1 MSVREFVD
9 SNVWLYAFME
19 DSEKSNVALQIIQRP
34 EIVLS
39 TQIVNEVCN
48 NLLRKA
54 RYSEGEIQTTIANFK
69 KRYLITTLT
78 TETVLAG
85 SKLRELHCFSYWDSL
100 VIASAIE
107 ANCEVLYSEDMQHG
121 FKISGLTIINPFLS
135 CKFK

>member
-19 DSEKSNVALQIIQRP
+19 DSEKRDVALHVIQRT

-54 RYSEGEIQTTIANFK
+54 RYSEVEIQTTITNFK

-78 TETVLAG
+78 TETVFAG

-107 ANCEVLYSEDMQHG
+107 SNCEVLYSEDMQHG
-121 FKISGLTIINPFLS
+121 FKISGLTIINPFRKS
-135 CKFK
+135 